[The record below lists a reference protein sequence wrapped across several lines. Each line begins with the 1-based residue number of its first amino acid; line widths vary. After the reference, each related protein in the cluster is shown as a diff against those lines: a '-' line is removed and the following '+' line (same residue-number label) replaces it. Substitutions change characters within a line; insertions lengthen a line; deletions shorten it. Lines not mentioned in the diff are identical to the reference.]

1 MKVDVVEVDD
11 GGERVEV
18 EVRVQTMDGEGLRS
32 KYPGFYF
39 FGRSLKFL
47 GAKPDSQT
55 LRPTKGDKASC
66 HWR

>member
-39 FGRSLKFL
+39 FWAQPQVSWCE
-47 GAKPDSQT
+47 A
-55 LRPTKGDKASC
+55 
-66 HWR
+66 